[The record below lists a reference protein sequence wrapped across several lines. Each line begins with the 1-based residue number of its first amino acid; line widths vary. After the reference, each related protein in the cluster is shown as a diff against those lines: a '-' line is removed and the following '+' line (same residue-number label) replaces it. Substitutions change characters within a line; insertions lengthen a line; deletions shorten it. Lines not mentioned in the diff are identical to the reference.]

1 LAFCHS
7 LFEQT
12 KTYHDND
19 AHFEEKIKMHRP
31 AITSERRTKFGI
43 TAMATILLW
52 LLFFAAIPVAG
63 DGRTNTQNSDD
74 EAQWLE
80 PENAMDSKARPHL
93 RNPSEIKIKVLSG
106 DGNIRPA
113 RRMAEQLES
122 LGYSVASIDLAPK
135 SNFTQHTIYF
145 SANFF
150 GEAES
155 LAARLNDDNIRL
167 KPLTWPTAFD
177 IILVAVESQSR
188 MEEVEERTETP
199 PPDRKEDVVD
209 LAAEAGALLAEAH
222 QLYAKKDYMSATE
235 RYGRLSHTVK
245 SIEKLCASS
254 TDGAGI
260 SPQPSRL
267 PETDKNKIRI
277 QVLSKAP
284 DLSPAKKSARQI
296 EKMGYAVD
304 VVDYALRS
312 DIESNT
318 LYFAETAH
326 PQASEIVLG
335 LADDPELKPL
345 RWSSK
350 YDVILVVGE
359 PLDSENGLRLLSKLN
374 AEETRL
380 NEKMSRTLKDAHLL
394 FTNGDS
400 AYARKKCGEMARLI
414 KKAERICEKAF
425 RQAKIDDHMKAPGK
439 ATVQKEPGPDVH
451 KSFLTVDEA
460 IRIAIN
466 RNALI
471 QEADEKVQSAMEE
484 KKSARAGFFP
494 KAEAGYSYT
503 RLNEAPTTSF
513 SNPFAP
519 FIPGDFLT
527 FTVGSQDTYKWNA
540 TLSQPLFTGF
550 ALTSQYRL
558 KELKI
563 NSAQIEKEMAILDL
577 TRDVKKSYYTLLLVK
592 KVLTVAEDAVDNL
605 KSHERDAQNYY
616 KQGMIPYNDLLKSQV
631 ALANVVQQ
639 REKTKAGVLMATAA
653 LNTLLDYDVNQETQ
667 IAEPAFPLPA
677 SLQMEDLF
685 HEAMENRPELKLLNL
700 AVKNIDQGIRL
711 VKSAWYP
718 KVGIAG
724 FYEQTGDNPA
734 ATENDF
740 GSSYMS
746 AMILKAD
753 WVLFEGGKTRA
764 DVARYKHEKKAVM
777 KRYES
782 AENAVKLDVKNAF
795 SNLEVSDK
803 NIVTSRESLI
813 QAKENWRITNLQYQ
827 EQIATS
833 TDVLDARTFLSQAET
848 NYYSALYGYMIALCD
863 LERALGKK
871 TI

>member
-1 LAFCHS
+1 
-7 LFEQT
+7 
-12 KTYHDND
+12 
-19 AHFEEKIKMHRP
+19 MHRP
-31 AITSERRTKFGI
+31 AITSERTKFGI
-43 TAMATILLW
+43 TVMATVLLW

-63 DGRTNTQNSDD
+63 AGRTNTQSSED
-74 EAQWLE
+74 EAQWSE
-80 PENAMDSKARPHL
+80 PENAMDSKTRPHL

-106 DGNIRPA
+106 DGNIRSA
-113 RRMAEQLES
+113 RRMAEQLET
-122 LGYSVASIDLAPK
+122 LGYPVASIDLAPK
-135 SNFTQHTIYF
+135 SNFAQHTLYF

-150 GEAES
+150 GEAEA
-155 LAARLNDDNIRL
+155 LATLLNDNDIRL

-177 IILVAVESQSR
+177 IILVAVESQGR
-188 MEEVEERTETP
+188 MEDVEERTETP
-199 PPDRKEDVVD
+199 PPARKENAVELTV
-209 LAAEAGALLAEAH
+209 EAGALLAEAH
-222 QLYAKKDYMSATE
+222 QLYMRKDYMAATE

-245 SIEKLCASS
+245 SFEQLCVSS
-254 TDGAGI
+254 TGSAGA
-260 SPQPSRL
+260 SPQLSRL
-267 PETDKNKIRI
+267 PETGKKNIRI

-284 DLSPAKKSARQI
+284 DLGPAKKSARQI

-304 VVDYALRS
+304 AVDYALRS
-312 DIESNT
+312 DIESNS
-318 LYFAETAH
+318 LYFTETAH
-326 PQASEIVLG
+326 AQASEIVLD
-335 LADDPELKPL
+335 LMDDPELKPL

-350 YDVILVVGE
+350 YDLILVVGE
-359 PLDSENGLRLLSKLN
+359 SSDAESNLRLLSRLN
-374 AEETRL
+374 AEEMRL
-380 NEKMSRTLKDAHLL
+380 NEKMSQTIKDTHLL
-394 FTNGDS
+394 FTNGDY
-400 AYARKKCGEMARLI
+400 AYARKKCGEMTRLI
-414 KKAERICEKAF
+414 KKAESICEKAF
-425 RQAKIDDHMKAPGK
+425 RQAKIDDRMKVQGK
-439 ATVQKEPGPDVH
+439 AAGKKEPGPDVH
-451 KSFLTVDEA
+451 KSFLSLDEA
-460 IRIAIN
+460 IRIAVK

-471 QEADEKVQSAMEE
+471 QEAEEKLQSAMEE
-484 KKSARAGFFP
+484 KKSARADFFP

-519 FIPGDFLT
+519 VVPGDSLT
-527 FTVGSQDTYKWNA
+527 FTVGNQDTYKWNA

-563 NSAQIEKEMAILDL
+563 HSAQIEKEMTILDL

-639 REKTKAGVLMATAA
+639 REKAKAGVLMATAA

-667 IAEPAFPLPA
+667 IAEPSFPLPA

-740 GSSYMS
+740 GSTYMS

-848 NYYSALYGYMIALCD
+848 NYYSALYGYMIALSD

-871 TI
+871 SA